1 MAPRFLAF
9 PDTVNEYAARVTAGL
24 IVLFTLVTPLTE
36 GPLRL
41 VLLVLLAVGFALRVA
56 GGPRYSPLGRL
67 SVHVLV
73 PLLRRPPLPTAGAP
87 KRFAQGIGLACSTT
101 ALLLTVGGWHTAA
114 TVVMVILAAA
124 ATLES
129 VFGFC
134 LGCWMFRQLIRV
146 GLIPEEA
153 CVECANVGDRYATG
167 EAAPAQIDIA
177 QADIGVRVR

>member
-1 MAPRFLAF
+1 MAHRFLAF

-24 IVLFTLVTPLTE
+24 IVLLTLATLLTE
-36 GPLRL
+36 GLTHL
-41 VLLVLLAVGFALRVA
+41 VLLSLLAVGFALRVA

-87 KRFAQGIGLACSTT
+87 KRFAQAIGLACSTT
-101 ALLLTVGGWHTAA
+101 ALLLTLAGWHTAA
-114 TVVMVILAAA
+114 TVVLVILAAA

-134 LGCWMFRQLIRV
+134 LGCRLFGMLMRIGV
-146 GLIPEEA
+146 IPEDV
-153 CVECANVGDRYATG
+153 CLECADVGSRYTATG
-167 EAAPAQIDIA
+167 TVSPEIA
-177 QADIGVRVR
+177 QVDVGVRVR